1 MRVVRSSQ
9 LEESFFGSITSND
22 QEAVRSILE
31 SVRREGDR
39 ALIRFT
45 AEFDGVRFDEVRV
58 GSGEIRRA
66 VEALSGPLA
75 SALDM
80 ASDNIRAFAER
91 QLAQLR
97 DFEAEIRPGVW
108 CGQRVVPIERVGVY
122 VPAGRH
128 PLFSS
133 LLMAAV
139 PARVAG
145 VAEIAICSP
154 PVASGSVH
162 PLILAAAGRL
172 GLGEVYRVGGVQAIA
187 ALAFGTESVRR
198 VDKIVGPG
206 NRFVAM
212 AKKEVFGAVGID
224 LIAGPSEILIVA
236 DETADPGLVA
246 ADLLAQAEHDADA
259 EAVLITDSERLAALV
274 LGEVHSRLPALPT
287 CAVAEESL
295 RGKGLIVL
303 VGDLDEAVA
312 VANRKAPEHLE
323 LHIKDADSWARRFLH
338 YGSVFI
344 GPGAAESLAD
354 YAAGINHTLPT
365 AGSARFASGLSVR
378 DFLKVQTT
386 LRVDGKGLAE
396 IGRAARLMAEAE
408 GLAGHAASLTARIGR

>member
-9 LEESFFGSITSND
+9 LEESFFISFPQDD
-22 QEAVRSILE
+22 QATVRDVLE

-39 ALIRFT
+39 ALVRHS
-45 AEFDGVRFDEVRV
+45 AEFDGVALDGVRV
-58 GSGEIRRA
+58 GSEEIERA
-66 VEALSGPLA
+66 AAALAGPLA
-75 SALDM
+75 SALDL
-80 ASDNIRAFAER
+80 ASDNLRAFAER
-91 QLAQLR
+91 QLEQLR
-97 DFEAEIRPGVW
+97 DFEAEIRPGVR
-108 CGQRVVPIERVGVY
+108 CGQRVVPIERIGVY

-145 VAEIAICSP
+145 VSEIAVCSP
-154 PVASGSVH
+154 PVAAGSVH

-172 GLGEVYRVGGVQAIA
+172 GLGEVFRVGGIQAIG

-206 NRFVAM
+206 NRYVAM
-212 AKKEVFGAVGID
+212 AKKAVFGAVGVD

-259 EAVLITDSERLAALV
+259 EAVLITNSERLAARV
-274 LGEVHSRLPALPT
+274 LGEVNSRLPALAT
-287 CAVAEESL
+287 CAVAEASL

-303 VGDLDEAVA
+303 VDDLDEAVA
-312 VANRKAPEHLE
+312 VSNRKAPEHLE
-323 LHIKDADSWARRFLH
+323 LHVKEADVWARRFLH
-338 YGSVFI
+338 YGSVFV
-344 GPGAAESLAD
+344 GPGATEALAD
-354 YAAGINHTLPT
+354 YTAGINHTLPT

-386 LRVDGKGLAE
+386 LRVDDKGLAE

-408 GLAGHAASLTARIGR
+408 GLAGHAASLAARIGR